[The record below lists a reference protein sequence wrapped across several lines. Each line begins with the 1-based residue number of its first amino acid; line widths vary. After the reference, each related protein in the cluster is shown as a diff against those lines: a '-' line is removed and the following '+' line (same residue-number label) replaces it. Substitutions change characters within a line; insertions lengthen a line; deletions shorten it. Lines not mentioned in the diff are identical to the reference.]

1 MSVCLPRHLIRWGS
15 YSIRSTSFS
24 KKALDYTWTT
34 TLEDHAADVS
44 CSPISFYSLASFSWP
59 KLFHFVC
66 FGRMGRFLPPFIFPT
81 CCCKTPVLGRFLP
94 PSQPFFITPVLQL
107 WTPEW
112 RLPLQVL
119 IEIRLATKGISPFRD
134 PSRDWPTVDRYT
146 ALSPPSQDPCY
157 GHAGRLLSENPSKGQ
172 IISSISDELSY
183 QHWTYSICDSL

>member
-1 MSVCLPRHLIRWGS
+1 MSVCLPRHLIRWRS

-24 KKALDYTWTT
+24 QKALDYTWTT

-66 FGRMGRFLPPFIFPT
+66 FGRMGRFLPP
-81 CCCKTPVLGRFLP
+81 
-94 PSQPFFITPVLQL
+94 SQPFFITPVLQL
-107 WTPEW
+107 WIPEW

-183 QHWTYSICDSL
+183 QHRTYSICDSL